1 MTMAVSTGM
10 FEQIEF
16 LSGRASQ
23 VPGQAHA
30 LMEDAHHTDAVRV
43 DTVDDD
49 MRANQAGAVCGRQ
62 VLSAAAC
69 LRVVG
74 DGLQG
79 RIQLVTVDQQLFGS
93 PGLTCIAQDVDEV
106 LSGSGG

>member
-1 MTMAVSTGM
+1 MTMAVTTGM

-23 VPGQAHA
+23 VPCQAHA

-62 VLSAAAC
+62 VLSAAAPVC
-69 LRVVG
+69 
-74 DGLQG
+74 GLLEMAC
-79 RIQLVTVDQQLFGS
+79 RAAS
-93 PGLTCIAQDVDEV
+93 S
-106 LSGSGG
+106 LSR

>member
-23 VPGQAHA
+23 VPCQAQA

-43 DTVDDD
+43 DTVD
-49 MRANQAGAVCGRQ
+49 A
-62 VLSAAAC
+62 
-69 LRVVG
+69 
-74 DGLQG
+74 
-79 RIQLVTVDQQLFGS
+79 
-93 PGLTCIAQDVDEV
+93 
-106 LSGSGG
+106 